1 MRHLFHR
8 SDKRQSVGS
17 DDGVVELKERRSSL
31 FRRCRSAED
40 SEIVELMR
48 PRDTL
53 VTRIS
58 ASESPTEQRR
68 RRRRSLL

>member
-8 SDKRQSVGS
+8 SDKRLSVDS
-17 DDGVVELKERRSSL
+17 DDGVELKERRSSL
-31 FRRCRSAED
+31 FRRCRPAED
-40 SEIVELMR
+40 SDLVELVR

-58 ASESPTEQRR
+58 ESESPTERRR